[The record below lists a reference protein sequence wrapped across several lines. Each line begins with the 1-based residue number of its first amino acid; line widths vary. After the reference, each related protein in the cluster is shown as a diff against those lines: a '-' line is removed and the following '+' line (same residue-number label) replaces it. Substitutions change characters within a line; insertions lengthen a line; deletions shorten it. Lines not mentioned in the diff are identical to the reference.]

1 MQRSLSAASQ
11 SSCSFDTK
19 EQLPGRQSDE
29 IIAGVETRDGVSPR
43 APVTSYLG
51 VNYAKYAILSYIL
64 HMWIERAVESRLERS
79 ARTRPVI
86 VLTGARQTGKTS
98 TLLRLFPNHSFVS
111 LDLPTEAEQ
120 AEKEPRS
127 FLQRHPAP
135 VIIDEVQYAP
145 GLFRHLKA
153 EVDAHRTR
161 NGQFLLTGSQ
171 KFTLMKNVSDSLAGR
186 ADIIELETLSFA
198 EIHAALPQIGVETAI
213 LRGGFPELYANTD
226 IDLIPFY
233 NSYLATYLERDVRA
247 LTNVGN
253 LRDFERFVRA
263 CALRSANLLNK
274 ADLAR
279 DVGISPSTANHWLSM
294 LEASGQVVLLEP
306 WFSNRTKSIVKSPKL
321 YFADT
326 GLLCA
331 LLNIR
336 TEEALRQ
343 SPALGAIWETFVFA
357 QLRDRER
364 RAGREG
370 GLFFWRDRTREVDFV
385 IDSGGRLELF
395 EAKWTELPDAGDTVN
410 LDFVRN
416 VVGTSRVTGGAVVAR
431 PPNAFPFSN
440 GFRAVPVTELG

>member
-1 MQRSLSAASQ
+1 M
-11 SSCSFDTK
+11 K
-19 EQLPGRQSDE
+19 
-29 IIAGVETRDGVSPR
+29 
-43 APVTSYLG
+43 SYLG
-51 VNYAKYAILSYIL
+51 ASYAKYAILSYIL
-64 HMWIERAVESRLERS
+64 HMWIERVVESRLERS

-98 TLLRLFPNHSFVS
+98 TLLRLFPSHSFVS

-416 VVGTSRVTGGAVVAR
+416 VVGKSKVTGGAVVAR

>member
-1 MQRSLSAASQ
+1 
-11 SSCSFDTK
+11 
-19 EQLPGRQSDE
+19 
-29 IIAGVETRDGVSPR
+29 
-43 APVTSYLG
+43 
-51 VNYAKYAILSYIL
+51 
-64 HMWIERAVESRLERS
+64 MWISRAVEPRLLRS
-79 ARTRPVI
+79 AKTRPVI

-98 TLLRLFPNHSFVS
+98 TFLRLFPDHSFVS

-127 FLQRHPAP
+127 FLQRHPPP
-135 VIIDEVQYAP
+135 VILDEVQYAP

-171 KFTLMKNVSDSLAGR
+171 KFTLMKNVSESLAGR
-186 ADIIELETLSFA
+186 ADIVELETLSFA
-198 EIHAALPQIGVETAI
+198 EIRAALPQTGVETAI
-213 LRGGFPELYANTD
+213 VRGGFPELYANLD
-226 IDLIPFY
+226 IDLVAFY

-253 LRDFERFVRA
+253 LRDFERFLRA

-279 DVGISPSTANHWLSM
+279 DVGIAPSTANQWLSM
-294 LEASGQVVLLEP
+294 LEASGQAVLLEP

-321 YFADT
+321 YLRDS

-336 TEEALRQ
+336 SENDLRQ
-343 SPALGAIWETFVFA
+343 SPSVGAIWETFVFA

-364 RAGREG
+364 RAGRTG
-370 GLFFWRDRTREVDFV
+370 SLFFWRDRTREVDFV
-385 IDSGGRLELF
+385 VDVGGRLELF

-416 VVGTSRVTGGAVVAR
+416 VLGKSRVTGGSVLAR
-431 PPNAFPFSN
+431 TPNSFPFPN
-440 GFRAVPVTELG
+440 GFRAMPVTELS